1 MGKNQGETDAGITPL
16 DNYPHRLGL
25 YGNQT
30 LVIGNF

>member
-1 MGKNQGETDAGITPL
+1 MGKNQGETDAGITLL
-16 DNYPHRLGL
+16 DNYPHRFGL